1 MKLEGKKTVVLLG
14 SLMLALSA
22 CGGGG
27 SSDSGKSE
35 NAGGAAGEGSK
46 TEVKADGAALAKQV
60 SEQPAELTF
69 YMTSNGIT
77 EERFMQQYGD
87 QIKKK
92 FPNYTIKY
100 IMQQNSRTL
109 QDLVATNQTVDVMI
123 SSIGLTP
130 AFLLTYNL
138 QNDISDL
145 MKKNDYDDSK
155 LEPTTLEIQRQLANG
170 GIYGLPVNTT
180 STALFYNKDL
190 FDKFGVAYPKDGMNW
205 DDLYELAKTMSRTD
219 GGVKYRGLTF
229 AFQHMMFL
237 NQYSAPHLDP
247 KTNKA
252 LFMEDNFIRAF
263 ENMARFY
270 RIPGNE
276 LPNNKFAL
284 SNQQDPFYKDK
295 SVAMILTLSGA
306 GKTFGDQVNW
316 DVVQVPFLKDKP
328 GVGPQNYP
336 TYFYITNMSKNRDAA
351 FQVLAYVTSE
361 EFQEWQIKAGT
372 PSILKDQSKIISQ
385 FGADEPIYKGKN
397 IKSLLPA
404 KFAEPTMKTKFQS
417 IADTEILA
425 ALGEYAAGK
434 DVNTALREAAERA
447 DKKIAAELGK

>member
-1 MKLEGKKTVVLLG
+1 
-14 SLMLALSA
+14 
-22 CGGGG
+22 
-27 SSDSGKSE
+27 
-35 NAGGAAGEGSK
+35 
-46 TEVKADGAALAKQV
+46 
-60 SEQPAELTF
+60 
-69 YMTSNGIT
+69 
-77 EERFMQQYGD
+77 
-87 QIKKK
+87 
-92 FPNYTIKY
+92 
-100 IMQQNSRTL
+100 
-109 QDLVATNQTVDVMI
+109 
-123 SSIGLTP
+123 
-130 AFLLTYNL
+130 
-138 QNDISDL
+138 
-145 MKKNDYDDSK
+145 
-155 LEPTTLEIQRQLANG
+155 
-170 GIYGLPVNTT
+170 
-180 STALFYNKDL
+180 
-190 FDKFGVAYPKDGMNW
+190 
-205 DDLYELAKTMSRTD
+205 
-219 GGVKYRGLTF
+219 
-229 AFQHMMFL
+229 
-237 NQYSAPHLDP
+237 
-247 KTNKA
+247 
-252 LFMEDNFIRAF
+252 MEDHFIRAF

-361 EFQEWQIKAGT
+361 AFQEWQIKAGT
-372 PSILKDQSKIISQ
+372 PSILKDQSKIISL